1 MSDSAE
7 LIIGICVLLGVI
19 MLTRKYHA
27 WRVKRA
33 MIFIVNDLKAQ
44 DAVTPESAIALPYA
58 KRNVVKLGMRDHRPM
73 AMDHLAF
80 DDIVGVT
87 EEGMYYLKNR
97 LESRF

>member
-1 MSDSAE
+1 MSDTAE

-44 DAVTPESAIALPYA
+44 DAFTPQSAKELPYA
-58 KRNVVKLGMRDHRPM
+58 KRNVVKLGMRDHRPI

-80 DDIVGVT
+80 DNIVGVT
-87 EEGMYYLKNR
+87 EGGKYYLKNK
-97 LESRF
+97 SV

>member
-1 MSDSAE
+1 MPDTGE

-44 DAVTPESAIALPYA
+44 NAYTPESAIDLPYA
-58 KRNVVKLGMRDHRPM
+58 KRNVVKLGMRDHRPS

-80 DDIVGVT
+80 DNIVGVT
-87 EEGMYYLKNR
+87 EEGKYYLKNK
-97 LESRF
+97 SV

>member
-1 MSDSAE
+1 MSDTAE
-7 LIIGICVLLGVI
+7 LILGICVLLGVI

-44 DAVTPESAIALPYA
+44 NAFTAESAIALPYA
-58 KRNVVKLGMRDHRPM
+58 KRNVVKLGMRDHRPI

-80 DDIVGVT
+80 DNSNLC
-87 EEGMYYLKNR
+87 LKNT
-97 LESRF
+97 

>member
-1 MSDSAE
+1 MSDTAE

-44 DAVTPESAIALPYA
+44 DAFTPQSAIELPYA
-58 KRNVVKLGMRDHRPM
+58 KRNVVKLGMRDHRPI

-80 DDIVGVT
+80 DNIVDVT
-87 EEGMYYLKNR
+87 EGGKYYLKKKTV
-97 LESRF
+97 

>member
-1 MSDSAE
+1 MSDTGE
-7 LIIGICVLLGVI
+7 IILGICILLGVI
-19 MLTRKYHA
+19 MLTRRYHA

-44 DAVTPESAIALPYA
+44 NAYTPESAADLAYA
-58 KRNVVKLGMRDHRPM
+58 KRTIVKLGMRDHRPI

-80 DDIVGVT
+80 DNVVGVT
-87 EEGMYYLKNR
+87 EEGKYYLKNR